1 MTLLLWRQIMF
12 ARITR
17 FEMDVARRDEAMR
30 ISDTQ
35 ISPGLQRE
43 PGFKQM
49 YALIDPDTGE
59 GLVITLWETK
69 GDEVASRSRVGHY
82 FGMLGP
88 MLTALPEPG
97 PVYDVV
103 GSA

>member
-1 MTLLLWRQIMF
+1 MF

-17 FEMDVARRDEAMR
+17 FEMDIARRDEAMR

-35 ISPGLQRE
+35 ISPGLQQE

-59 GLVITLWETK
+59 GLVFTLWESEA
-69 GDEVASRSRVGHY
+69 DEVASRPHVGRY

-88 MLTALPEPG
+88 MLKAVPDPG
-97 PVYDVV
+97 HVYEVV